1 MNRHN
6 YDSLLP
12 LAASQRK
19 RGPDKKV
26 QLGEKCQV
34 CAEQATGFNYGALTC
49 NPCKSFFRR
58 TILENNLTQRC
69 DRGGNCDN
77 RQIRRCI
84 GCRLARCLA
93 MGMKPD
99 YIRQLRIKSIQRRID
114 KIPKD
119 KQLLKFSETLDPFQE
134 NFLSVLEGFWLI
146 YRDSAT
152 STQEVSLI
160 SNERAV
166 MQRTVSDVIADFGS
180 KMSKFKLPNNNFQ
193 SKLAGLDYVKD
204 YVDLHI
210 NMMRVFL
217 EAIPSIR
224 WHQLQEETKK
234 QVVRYVTMEIPLV
247 RGGSRFLCG
256 ISGNEENFA
265 KAGVSPSL
273 VEQMFGLIGRFVAM
287 QPDTYETCLIAAL
300 CATSPDRGVRNQT
313 DYKILSNIQETI
325 LEILRIKHKI
335 DRKPIRHLAANIA
348 FLQSLRSY
356 SFSAENEWFKFI
368 SHKKKI
374 VSSLAEVERGEE
386 KRGGISFLIDQQQ
399 QTTQHKQQQ
408 QQALQTAYDQSVIH
422 PTQRYAGTTT
432 GAPVQMELEYP
443 TVQATSSAA
452 GASSSA
458 STVGTIHRPS
468 LISSLH
474 YTRAPPVH
482 HHHHHHH
489 YAPHRSPPVGYASTS
504 PSSTRNSGSP
514 TSVIVPMTI

>member
-1 MNRHN
+1 
-6 YDSLLP
+6 
-12 LAASQRK
+12 
-19 RGPDKKV
+19 
-26 QLGEKCQV
+26 
-34 CAEQATGFNYGALTC
+34 
-49 NPCKSFFRR
+49 
-58 TILENNLTQRC
+58 
-69 DRGGNCDN
+69 
-77 RQIRRCI
+77 
-84 GCRLARCLA
+84 
-93 MGMKPD
+93 
-99 YIRQLRIKSIQRRID
+99 
-114 KIPKD
+114 
-119 KQLLKFSETLDPFQE
+119 
-134 NFLSVLEGFWLI
+134 
-146 YRDSAT
+146 
-152 STQEVSLI
+152 
-160 SNERAV
+160 
-166 MQRTVSDVIADFGS
+166 
-180 KMSKFKLPNNNFQ
+180 
-193 SKLAGLDYVKD
+193 
-204 YVDLHI
+204 
-210 NMMRVFL
+210 
-217 EAIPSIR
+217 
-224 WHQLQEETKK
+224 
-234 QVVRYVTMEIPLV
+234 MEIPLV

-313 DYKILSNIQETI
+313 DYKILSNIQVSFFNVKTWKILGNTFWNYFSFFFNDAYLFFSIQETI

-386 KRGGISFLIDQQQ
+386 KRGGISYLIDQQQ

-514 TSVIVPMTI
+514 TSVIVPMTIWLKKRDTFVDYKIYMIEMLCIANLRFFQQKTNQTKFLCRYKQQSLTHKIKTTKRASIHYVQLYLL